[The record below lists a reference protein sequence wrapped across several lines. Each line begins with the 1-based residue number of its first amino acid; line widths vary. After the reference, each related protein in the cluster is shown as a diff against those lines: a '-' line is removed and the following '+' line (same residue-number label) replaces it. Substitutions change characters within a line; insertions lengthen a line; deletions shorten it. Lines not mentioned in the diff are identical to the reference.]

1 MIRYNRLF
9 ILILLWPWL
18 SFDKTTITT
27 SVDRNPVNLND
38 SFQIIFKADDTPDD
52 DPDLSPLEQDF
63 TVLNQSQSSSKS
75 WMNGR
80 FSSTIQWTVNVIAK
94 HAGTLTIP
102 SIAFGSD
109 HSNAMTVTITDQPD
123 TQGLNN
129 EQELFLDVSAEP
141 EQPYLQ
147 AQVIYTLR
155 LYTRVDIAQA
165 RLTEP
170 ELADAVVE
178 KLGDDSNY
186 NTQVNGVDYS
196 VTERRYAIF
205 PQKTGE
211 LTIQPLQL
219 TAEILTNSSMPRFNG
234 FFNQQMAK
242 TKRLNSKPITLQ
254 VQAIPSNANGK
265 AWLPAKRV
273 ELSEQWSGD
282 ISSAKAGE
290 PITRTLTLT
299 VDGNTVAQL
308 PELAPLSQHSLLKS
322 YPDQPVLKEQK
333 NSDGL
338 TAFRQEKIA
347 LLPNKAGQYKLPEI
361 AIPWFN
367 TQTKQMELA
376 KLPETV
382 LTAVGDVATTP
393 VPVQTPVAQA
403 QQAAPLTQTPAPV
416 TADVTQQQ
424 PTNDFWPWLS
434 AFLGLGW
441 LITLVILLTQ
451 RTKPKHHT
459 TQVAVPE
466 QSQSTFQ
473 LKHLQVA
480 CDNNNPHA
488 AKAALLTWGQHEFG
502 VNSLGA
508 IAAQVDARLRD
519 EILRL
524 NDSLYAQDP
533 KPWQGKPLLKA
544 FNEQQ
549 ARSKLNKTSL
559 QPLQPLYRL

>member
-18 SFDKTTITT
+18 SFANTTITT

-52 DPDLSPLEQDF
+52 DPDFAPLERDF

-102 SIAFGSD
+102 AIAFGSD
-109 HSNAMTVTITDQPD
+109 QSNAMSVTITDQPD
-123 TQGLNN
+123 NQSLNN

-170 ELADAVVE
+170 ELADAVIE
-178 KLGDDSNY
+178 KLGEDSNY

-205 PQKTGE
+205 PQKTGD

-219 TAEILTNSSMPRFNG
+219 TAEILTNQSMPRFNG
-234 FFNQQMAK
+234 FFNQQLAK
-242 TKRLNSKPITLQ
+242 TKRISSKATTLH
-254 VQAIPSNANGK
+254 VQAIPSNATGK
-265 AWLPAKRV
+265 AWLPTKHV
-273 ELSEQWSGD
+273 ELKEQWSGD
-282 ISSAKAGE
+282 ITSAKAGE

-299 VDGNTVAQL
+299 VDGSTVAQL
-308 PELAPLSQHSLLKS
+308 PELAPLSQHAALKS

-361 AIPWFN
+361 AIAWFN
-367 TQTKQMELA
+367 TETKQMELA

-393 VPVQTPVAQA
+393 APVQAPAAQA
-403 QQAAPLTQTPAPV
+403 QPATPPAQTPAP
-416 TADVTQQQ
+416 TTPIATQQQ
-424 PTNDFWPWLS
+424 PANDFWPWLS

-441 LITLVILLTQ
+441 LVTLIILLKQ
-451 RTKPKHHT
+451 RHKPTSQT
-459 TQVAVPE
+459 TEPE
-466 QSQSTFQ
+466 HVKSNFQ
-473 LKHLQVA
+473 LKDLQIA
-480 CDNNNPHA
+480 CDSNNPHA
-488 AKAALLTWGQHEFG
+488 AKAALLTWGKDEFG

-508 IAAQVDARLRD
+508 IATQVDARLRD

-524 NDSLYAQDP
+524 NDSLYAQEP
-533 KPWQGKPLLKA
+533 IAWQGKPLLKA